1 MELTIEKAKLIK
13 QGEKVE
19 ITFKKQS
26 DNGIKSNG
34 GELFHAVP
42 HPDLKTA
49 FEALTIHFCLM
60 TGQVPVKSVK
70 DVSNYK
76 PEIIEGFRVSSY
88 SIGGDREGITITG
101 TRLLPNGKA
110 FNSNTPYY
118 KFEESDQTRYTF
130 MDELIE
136 DLETLES
143 ELKQYVTGAKLGNEQ
158 QLNMFEPEPPVTK
171 MQIVAPEKPVF
182 KSEPKDTDGLHDVT
196 EEYMELNKQHQE
208 SKLKIPPADPE
219 AMARVKAGDIEDA
232 EVLEETPNIPAG
244 KKKKAT
250 TRKKVAQSADAPGGE
265 VEVPEDEQ

>member
-26 DNGIKSNG
+26 DNGMKSNG

-42 HPDLKTA
+42 HPDLKKA

-76 PEIIEGFRVSSY
+76 PEIVEGFRVSSY

-130 MDELIE
+130 MDELLE
-136 DLETLES
+136 DLRSLEY
-143 ELKQYVTGAKLGNEQ
+143 ELQQYVSGSKLGNEP
-158 QLNMFEPEPPVTK
+158 QLNMFEPPVTN
-171 MQIVAPEKPVF
+171 MQIAEPEKPVF
-182 KSEPKDTDGLHDVT
+182 KTDTQGLHDVT
-196 EEYMELNKQHQE
+196 EEYFELNNNRDKPA
-208 SKLKIPPADPE
+208 KILPADAD
-219 AMARVKAGDIEDA
+219 AMARVAAGGIEDA
-232 EVLEETPNIPAG
+232 EVLEETPNETS
-244 KKKKAT
+244 KKKT
-250 TRKKVAQSADAPGGE
+250 TRKKKVPQSAAAPGGE
-265 VEVPEDEQ
+265 VEEPSE

>member
-19 ITFKKQS
+19 ITFRKQS
-26 DNGIKSNG
+26 DNGIKSTG

-42 HPDLKTA
+42 HPDLKKA
-49 FEALTIHFCLM
+49 FEMLTIHFCLM
-60 TGQVPVKSVK
+60 TGQVPVKLVK

-88 SIGGDREGITITG
+88 STGGDREGITITG

-136 DLETLES
+136 DLETLEK
-143 ELKQYVTGAKLGNEQ
+143 ELKQYVSGAKLGNEQ
-158 QLNMFEPEPPVTK
+158 QLNMFEPEKPPVTK
-171 MQIVAPEKPVF
+171 MQIAAPEKPVF
-182 KSEPKDTDGLHDVT
+182 KSGPKDTDGLHDVT
-196 EEYMELNKQHQE
+196 EDYIELNKQRQE

-219 AMARVKAGDIEDA
+219 AMARVAAGDIEEA
-232 EVLEETPNIPAG
+232 VVLEETPNPPPAKPKG
-244 KKKKAT
+244 GRK
-250 TRKKVAQSADAPGGE
+250 KKVAQSADAPGGE
-265 VEVPEDEQ
+265 IEEPEDE

>member
-1 MELTIEKAKLIK
+1 MQTNKMSFMELIIEKAKLIK

-26 DNGIKSNG
+26 DNGMKSNG

-42 HPDLKTA
+42 HPDLKLA

-60 TGQVPVKSVK
+60 TGQVGIKTVK

-130 MDELIE
+130 MDELLEDIE
-136 DLETLES
+136 ILEN
-143 ELKQYVTGAKLGNEQ
+143 ELKQYVSGSKLGNDQ
-158 QLNMFEPEPPVTK
+158 QLNMFDDTEKVTNL
-171 MQIVAPEKPVF
+171 QIAAPEKPVF
-182 KSEPKDTDGLHDVT
+182 NDTQGLHDVT
-196 EEYMELNKQHQE
+196 EEYIEMNNQRKA
-208 SKLKIPPADPE
+208 LKIPPADPE
-219 AMARVKAGDIEDA
+219 AMARVA
-232 EVLEETPNIPAG
+232 EEETNAKS
-244 KKKKAT
+244 KKSRKVI
-250 TRKKVAQSADAPGGE
+250 KKVAQSAEAPGGE
-265 VEVPEDEQ
+265 IEEPAE

>member
-26 DNGIKSNG
+26 DNGIKSTG

-60 TGQVPVKSVK
+60 TGQVPVKMVK

-143 ELKQYVTGAKLGNEQ
+143 ELKQYVSGSKLGNEQ
-158 QLNMFEPEPPVTK
+158 QLNMFEPPVTK
-171 MQIVAPEKPVF
+171 MQIAAPDKPVF

-196 EEYMELNKQHQE
+196 EEYIEHNKKHQE
-208 SKLKIPPADPE
+208 AKLKIPPADPE
-219 AMARVKAGDIEDA
+219 AMARVAAGGIEDA
-232 EVLEETPNIPAG
+232 EVLEEIPN
-244 KKKKAT
+244 KKKKKELEP
-250 TRKKVAQSADAPGGE
+250 RKKKVPQSATAPGGE
-265 VEVPEDEQ
+265 IEEPAE

>member
-1 MELTIEKAKLIK
+1 MKLTIEKAKLIK

-26 DNGIKSNG
+26 DNGIKSTG

-42 HPDLKTA
+42 HPDLKLA

-88 SIGGDREGITITG
+88 SIGGDREGVTITG

-143 ELKQYVTGAKLGNEQ
+143 ELKQYVSGAKLGNEQ
-158 QLNMFEPEPPVTK
+158 QLNMFEPEKPVTK
-171 MQIVAPEKPVF
+171 MQIAEPEKPVF
-182 KSEPKDTDGLHDVT
+182 KPDTQGLHDVT
-196 EEYMELNKQHQE
+196 EEYFELNNNRDKPG
-208 SKLKIPPADPE
+208 KILPADPE
-219 AMARVKAGDIEDA
+219 AMARVAAGGIEDA
-232 EVLEETPNIPAG
+232 VVLEETPNDTG
-244 KKKKAT
+244 KKKKET
-250 TRKKVAQSADAPGGE
+250 TRKKKVPQSAAAPGGE
-265 VEVPEDEQ
+265 VEEPAE

>member
-42 HPDLKTA
+42 HPDLKKA

-60 TGQVPVKSVK
+60 TGQIPIKSVK

-76 PEIIEGFRVSSY
+76 EEIIEGFRVSSY
-88 SIGGDREGITITG
+88 SIGGDREGVTITG

-130 MDELIE
+130 MDVLIE

-143 ELKQYVTGAKLGNEQ
+143 ELKQYVTGEKLGNEQ
-158 QLNMFEPEPPVTK
+158 QLNMFEQEKPVTN
-171 MQIVAPEKPVF
+171 MQIAPPEKPVF
-182 KSEPKDTDGLHDVT
+182 KNDTQGLHDVT
-196 EEYMELNKQHQE
+196 EEYFELNNNRDKPA
-208 SKLKIPPADPE
+208 KILPADAD
-219 AMARVKAGDIEDA
+219 AMARVAAGEIEDA
-232 EVLEETPNIPAG
+232 EVLEETPNQTG
-244 KKKKAT
+244 KKKKET
-250 TRKKVAQSADAPGGE
+250 TRKKKVPQSAAAPGGE
-265 VEVPEDEQ
+265 IEEPAE